1 MEKPLK
7 EIPLATWCVRGD
19 GHCPGEETRFFLGG
33 EEVPPKMGRHC
44 DNCDMFKS
52 EIGLKLTRYSSLGE
66 ERISKIGMIRSPLAI
81 VFLWR
86 SFGECAFHH
95 WGFLMK

>member
-1 MEKPLK
+1 M
-7 EIPLATWCVRGD
+7 V
-19 GHCPGEETRFFLGG
+19 
-33 EEVPPKMGRHC
+33 RHC

-52 EIGLKLTRYSSLGE
+52 EIALKLTRYSSLGE

-86 SFGECAFHH
+86 SFGGMCVPSL
-95 WGFLMK
+95 GFPHEVEWVEWVEWALPAQIFMNISCG